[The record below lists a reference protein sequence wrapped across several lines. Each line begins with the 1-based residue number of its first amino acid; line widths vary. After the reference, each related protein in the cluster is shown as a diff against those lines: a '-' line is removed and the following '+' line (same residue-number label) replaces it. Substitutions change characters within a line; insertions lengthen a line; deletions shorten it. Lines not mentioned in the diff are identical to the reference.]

1 LFSSLDLRRD
11 ENLILHFSP
20 GLIFRITT
28 KKNLK
33 KKNISRGLGC
43 FFIREQLVS
52 SLNDFTIGDINH
64 DPIDKAGSWRWR
76 DRGEQTNQ
84 SI

>member
-1 LFSSLDLRRD
+1 LL
-11 ENLILHFSP
+11 ENYIDNEFN
-20 GLIFRITT
+20 
-28 KKNLK
+28 NLK